1 VGLVRIV
8 IIGVVGTALATW
20 FAHRARS
27 YAVADRLRLPTK
39 GTSRRVPA
47 WLQVRVAAALDAAA
61 IEATVERAL
70 STWMWSVTVA
80 GVLGFGVGGP
90 QIALGLA
97 LLAGIGAPV
106 VVRSMRERRGRLIAA
121 VVPETLERVASELRS
136 GGTVATAISA
146 VASADGPLAPDMA
159 RVDTRVRLGA
169 SLVQALGAW
178 ARERSVAGVDAA
190 AGALAMCSS
199 VGGRSADAL
208 DGLATSLRDR
218 LGVAAEARAMSS
230 QARMSAVVV
239 GGAPVAYIAWSAVV
253 DPHALQ
259 VLTGTGFGRVCLVLG
274 IGLEALGGW
283 WMRSIVR
290 SGSGS

>member
-8 IIGVVGTALATW
+8 IIGIVGTALAAW
-20 FAHRARS
+20 FAHRARR

-47 WLQVRVAAALDAAA
+47 WLHVRVAAALDAAA
-61 IEATVERAL
+61 VEVTVERAL

-97 LLAGIGAPV
+97 MLAGIGAPV
-106 VVRSMRERRGRLIAA
+106 AVWSMHERRGRLIAA

-146 VASADGPLAPDMA
+146 VASAGGPLAPDMA

-169 SLVQALGAW
+169 SLVEALGAW
-178 ARERSVAGVDAA
+178 ARERSVVGVDAA

-199 VGGRSADAL
+199 VGGRAADAL
-208 DGLATSLRDR
+208 EGLATSLRDR

-239 GGAPVAYIAWSAVV
+239 GGAPVAYIAWSAIV
-253 DPHALQ
+253 DPHGLQ

-290 SGSGS
+290 SGSGL